1 MNPKQVVILRHFE
14 STKSIL
20 GNFHSDDDCG
30 LAEAGIAQANFYKNY
45 FNDVSDC
52 LVSPFE
58 RTIETA
64 RLLGVN
70 FKTDAD
76 LIEWGLGS
84 MQGLNSTN
92 FRLEHGSWN
101 LFENGPFFGDGES
114 VGSVIERADRMCLKL
129 TNLLKDETSKKI
141 LIISHGQFGKIL
153 MARLLQFPLAQLSS
167 WRFRSGTYAELNFI
181 DNSFELNGFGLS
193 ATSIK
198 G

>member
-1 MNPKQVVILRHFE
+1 MSSKQLVIMRHFE
-14 STKSIL
+14 STKSAL

-30 LAEAGIAQANFYKNY
+30 LAEVGMAQANSYKNY
-45 FNDVSDC
+45 FEDVSNC
-52 LVSPFE
+52 LVSPFQ

-64 RLLGVN
+64 DLLGVN
-70 FKTDAD
+70 FETDSD

-101 LFENGPFFGDGES
+101 LFKNGPFFGDGES
-114 VGSVIERADRMCLKL
+114 LESVIERADRVCLKL
-129 TNLLKDETSKKI
+129 THLFDDQKTNKV
-141 LIISHGQFGKIL
+141 LIISHGQFGKVL
-153 MARLLQFPLAQLSS
+153 VARLLQFPLAQLST

-193 ATSIK
+193 ATQSK
-198 G
+198 V